1 MYGSWLIDSTIEF
14 CGSGNCPQAAEHAQ
28 DPHNALSEMH
38 TRVAAHIRIRTIE
51 NRAPV
56 ASSATSRSD
65 GDREGTKL
73 WWNSSKNA
81 IVMLIS
87 NEKPSSWFWGGH

>member
-1 MYGSWLIDSTIEF
+1 MRSWLIDSTIEF
-14 CGSGNCPQAAEHAQ
+14 CGSAI
-28 DPHNALSEMH
+28 ALKQPNPRKTVTMLYARCA
-38 TRVAAHIRIRTIE
+38 RVVTHIRIRRIE

-56 ASSATSRSD
+56 VSSATSRSD
-65 GDREGTKL
+65 GVREETKL

-87 NEKPSSWFWGGH
+87 NE